1 MIRQLAEECEV
12 DKSVVSDVV
21 NRMFES
27 GLQYDDHDEVLKYL
41 KPKVGLSRRFLHG
54 TVLSSPAGVST
65 SSRFMILPV
74 FF

>member
-1 MIRQLAEECEV
+1 MIRQLAEECKV

-41 KPKVGLSRRFLHG
+41 KPKVGCCR
-54 TVLSSPAGVST
+54 
-65 SSRFMILPV
+65 
-74 FF
+74 